1 MPLRGLASSGMARE
15 RRARVTDVEQLALG
29 LPEVTR
35 DPADPTAPGRPA
47 YQVRGKTFAFFRGP
61 RKDARDPATGEP
73 YEDVMAFSCTAEDK
87 EAMVG
92 DPDSPYFTTPHW
104 NGYNAVLLLERDI
117 GQITVAELRE
127 VITDAWLAK
136 APKRLAAQFLGGS

>member
-73 YEDVMAFSCTAEDK
+73 YEDVMAFSCSGLIHQLSSSAGDKYTVEQATYGAEQS
-87 EAMVG
+87 G
-92 DPDSPYFTTPHW
+92 
-104 NGYNAVLLLERDI
+104 I
-117 GQITVAELRE
+117 C
-127 VITDAWLAK
+127 
-136 APKRLAAQFLGGS
+136 